1 MAKKRRI
8 LSKKLYSQQSLHR
21 EREYG
26 FYWYAWL
33 WNILR
38 PVLIGLISLIICAG
52 VLLSG
57 WTMVYDNL
65 FKPMDVDDTST
76 LPFKIESGSS
86 VSAIARNLE
95 NEGFLRNRTLFKTY
109 VQFQGLTSKIQ
120 SGEYQLSRSMSFTEI
135 AAILSSGTSSQERT
149 ITIIPGWTVRD
160 IGEYL
165 LRVNAISDLDGFLA
179 LCNQLETFQ
188 GDYNQLI
195 NAYSEGQNTG
205 RQYALEGYLAPDT
218 YRVFSTASPESLL
231 RTLLSQTEVV
241 LDKLY
246 AEGSTE
252 EGSYV
257 TTLTQDEV
265 IILASIIEKEAATED
280 DFGRVSSVLH
290 NRLNAGMRLECDSTI
305 NYLTGNSKLVLSG
318 EELAIQSAYNTY
330 VVDGLPAGPI
340 CNPSQAALSAALHP
354 NEFYLKEGYLY
365 FCSKDPESGEL
376 AFSKTIEEHQA
387 AVAQYRP
394 LWEAYDQQRA
404 QQEQPTEG

>member
-8 LSKKLYSQQSLHR
+8 LSKKLYSQESLIR

-26 FYWYAWL
+26 FYWYSWL
-33 WNILR
+33 WSIAR
-38 PVLIGLISLIICAG
+38 PILIGVISLLISAG

-57 WTMVYDNL
+57 WTMVYEKL
-65 FKPMDVDDTST
+65 FMPMDETDTST

-86 VSAIARNLE
+86 VSTIARNLE
-95 NEGFLRNRTLFKTY
+95 EQGFLRNRTLFKVY

-120 SGEYQLSRSMSFTEI
+120 SGEYQLSPSMTFTQI
-135 AAILSSGTSSQERT
+135 AGILSSGTSSQERT
-149 ITIIPGWTVRD
+149 ITIIPGWTVKD
-160 IGEYL
+160 VGAYL
-165 LRVNAISDLDGFLA
+165 LKVGAISDLEGFLA
-179 LCNQLETFQ
+179 LCNQTDTFQ
-188 GDYNQLI
+188 NDYTQLI
-195 NAYSEGQNTG
+195 NAYSDGQNAG

-231 RTLLSQTEVV
+231 RTLLAQTEVV
-241 LDKLY
+241 MDRLY
-246 AEGSTE
+246 AEGSAE

-257 TTLTQDEV
+257 TTLSQDQV
-265 IILASIIEKEAATED
+265 IILASIIEKEAAAAD
-280 DFGRVSSVLH
+280 DFGRVSAVLH
-290 NRLNAGMRLECDSTI
+290 NRLNAGMKLECDSTV
-305 NYLTGNSKLVLSG
+305 NYLTGNNKLVLSN

-340 CNPSQAALSAALHP
+340 CNPSPAALQAALHP

-376 AFSKTIEEHQA
+376 AFSKTYEEHQA

-394 LWEAYDQQRA
+394 LWEAYDQKRA
-404 QQEQPTEG
+404 EEQQAG

>member
-8 LSKKLYSQQSLHR
+8 LSKKLYSQQSLLR

-33 WNILR
+33 WNLIR
-38 PVLIGLISLIICAG
+38 PVLIGLISLLICAG

-57 WTMVYDNL
+57 WTMVYDKL
-65 FKPMDVDDTST
+65 FKPMDESDTST
-76 LPFKIESGSS
+76 VPFKIESGSS
-86 VSAIARNLE
+86 VSFIARNLE
-95 NEGFLRNRTLFKTY
+95 EQGFLRSKTLFKTY

-120 SGEYQLSRSMSFTEI
+120 SGEYQLSPSMTFTQI
-135 AAILSSGTSSQERT
+135 ASVLSSGTSSQERT
-149 ITIIPGWTVRD
+149 ITIIPGWTVKD
-160 IGEYL
+160 IAQYFLKVG
-165 LRVNAISDLDGFLA
+165 AITDADAFLE
-179 LCNQLETFQ
+179 LCNQASVFQ
-188 GDYNQLI
+188 NDYTQLI
-195 NAYSEGQNTG
+195 NAYSGGENTG

-241 LDKLY
+241 MDKLY
-246 AEGSTE
+246 AEGTSE

-257 TTLTQDEV
+257 TTLSQDEV
-265 IILASIIEKEAATED
+265 IILASIIEKEAATAD
-280 DFGRVSSVLH
+280 DFGRVSAVLH
-290 NRLNAGMRLECDSTI
+290 NRLNAGMRLECDSTV
-305 NYLTGNSKLVLSG
+305 NYLTGSSKLVLTN

-330 VVDGLPAGPI
+330 VVDGLPVGPI
-340 CNPSQAALSAALHP
+340 CNPSQAALKAALHP

-365 FCSKDPESGEL
+365 FCSKDPASDEL
-376 AFSKTIEEHQA
+376 AFSKTLEEHQA

-404 QQEQPTEG
+404 QQGAQ